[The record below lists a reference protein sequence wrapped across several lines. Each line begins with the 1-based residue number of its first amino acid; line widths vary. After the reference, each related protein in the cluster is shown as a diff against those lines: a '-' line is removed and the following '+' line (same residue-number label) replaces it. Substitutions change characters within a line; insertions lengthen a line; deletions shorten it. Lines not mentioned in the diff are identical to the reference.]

1 MAGGISMRRCSNS
14 QHGRHPAQ
22 PTVGVVGMLGDETLA
37 MGGPLLVSLLGF
49 NLCTELVQL
58 LVVAL
63 VLPRSSCS
71 PATPP

>member
-1 MAGGISMRRCSNS
+1 
-14 QHGRHPAQ
+14 
-22 PTVGVVGMLGDETLA
+22 MLGDETLA